1 MYPTYYDVFSHPDDP
16 SREDHIG
23 SLLTYIHFPLQ
34 IISLTSVGHCINH
47 LRQAIQCHA
56 DLTPMEWIFVD
67 RKIIL
72 NTATHH
78 TCRNFN
84 KIHEWAWQRR
94 TNFEEVEAVRN
105 GSLFVV
111 DLQTLPII

>member
-1 MYPTYYDVFSHPDDP
+1 MYPNYYDVFNHPEDP
-16 SREDHIG
+16 SREDHIA
-23 SLLTYIHFPLQ
+23 
-34 IISLTSVGHCINH
+34 HCINH

-56 DLTPMEWIFVD
+56 DLTPMEWTLVD

-72 NTATHH
+72 NTATRH

-84 KIHEWAWQRR
+84 KIHEWARQRR
-94 TNFEEVEAVRN
+94 TNFQEVEAVRN

-111 DLQTLPII
+111 D